1 MKRGATKEEIIR
13 TTLDLITRN
22 GLRAVRVDE
31 IAQML
36 GISKRTLYEMFAD
49 KNDLISACLNDMARQ
64 QRQHIDADRKRRSG
78 NALQKTLR
86 LVNTYV
92 DSLYKVDPSFLSDIR
107 HKIVFAEYYDEHRE
121 FWFRELTRDFDVCRN
136 EGLLLA
142 EIDSPFAGRTA
153 DRNAVRTATE
163 QHLARRAL
171 HAQQDHPPGCRNAG
185 RDRLDRP
192 EAIAARRTTHARN
205 PFPVIGN
212 GFFCLQRQ
220 KKPLGRCVFV
230 KNFYIC
236 VVEVSPMMKRSATY
250 GFRQLPE
257 AMPMMSMM
265 SMRSRSGRA

>member
-142 EIDSPFAGRTA
+142 EIDSRSLAEQLIGTLFELRPTPRAKSFTCSARPSSGVPQRRPGSTGSTGSDSRQA
-153 DRNAVRTATE
+153 DDTCKESVPGHRERIFLSAA
-163 QHLARRAL
+163 AKKAPRAL
-171 HAQQDHPPGCRNAG
+171 CICKKFLYLRRRSFPDDEAKRNI
-185 RDRLDRP
+185 RIP
-192 EAIAARRTTHARN
+192 
-205 PFPVIGN
+205 
-212 GFFCLQRQ
+212 
-220 KKPLGRCVFV
+220 
-230 KNFYIC
+230 
-236 VVEVSPMMKRSATY
+236 AT
-250 GFRQLPE
+250 P
-257 AMPMMSMM
+257 
-265 SMRSRSGRA
+265 

>member
-136 EGLLLA
+136 
-142 EIDSPFAGRTA
+142 
-153 DRNAVRTATE
+153 
-163 QHLARRAL
+163 
-171 HAQQDHPPGCRNAG
+171 AG

>member
-22 GLRAVRVDE
+22 DLRAVRVDE
-31 IAQML
+31 IAQVL

-121 FWFRELTRDFDVCRN
+121 FWFRELARDFDVCRN

-142 EIDSPFAGRTA
+142 EIDSRSLAEQLIGTLFELRLNNTSREELYMLSKTILRGAATQAGI
-153 DRNAVRTATE
+153 DWI
-163 QHLARRAL
+163 
-171 HAQQDHPPGCRNAG
+171 D
-185 RDRLDRP
+185 
-192 EAIAARRTTHARN
+192 
-205 PFPVIGN
+205 
-212 GFFCLQRQ
+212 Q
-220 KKPLGRCVFV
+220 KR
-230 KNFYIC
+230 
-236 VVEVSPMMKRSATY
+236 
-250 GFRQLPE
+250 
-257 AMPMMSMM
+257 
-265 SMRSRSGRA
+265 